1 MRRPHEGRPI
11 GKAILGD
18 ALRAKLNG
26 LNEVV
31 EVCEPTG
38 KTVGVFLPE
47 ELYREFVAAWAKA
60 EFSTPEAIREREEAL
75 ADYRA
80 GRAMTT
86 AEAIAHHCRPGPRSH
101 ELPGPPRADPGVP
114 RRPGGRPG
122 RCGDRIQGPG

>member
-1 MRRPHEGRPI
+1 M
-11 GKAILGD
+11 GKVILDD

-38 KTVGVFLPE
+38 RTVGVFLPE
-47 ELYREFVAAWAKA
+47 EIYNVPPGRVGEERNSRHPRHV
-60 EFSTPEAIREREEAL
+60 REREEAL

-86 AEAIAHHCRPGPRSH
+86 TEAIAYLKG
-101 ELPGPPRADPGVP
+101 LPH
-114 RRPGGRPG
+114 
-122 RCGDRIQGPG
+122 GDAGS